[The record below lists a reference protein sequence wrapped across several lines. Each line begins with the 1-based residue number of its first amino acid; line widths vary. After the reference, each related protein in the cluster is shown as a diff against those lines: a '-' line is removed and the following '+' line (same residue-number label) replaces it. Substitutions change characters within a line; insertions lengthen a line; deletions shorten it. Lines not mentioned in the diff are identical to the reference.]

1 MKQETA
7 AQLADWIANNTRG
20 YARRDGN
27 VIYIEGKIDA
37 YELLLYAQSLL
48 TPTDTRAIYEENE
61 KKYFTRVVPHADRYG
76 NLGYYIPGEG
86 MEYFKRKL

>member
-37 YELLLYAQSLL
+37 YELLLYARSLL
-48 TPTDTRAIYEENE
+48 AGRTTEQIHEDNRMSYTGRL
-61 KKYFTRVVPHADRYG
+61 VVDCGNAAVEGADW
-76 NLGYYIPGEG
+76 
-86 MEYFKRKL
+86 